1 MLRCPFQRAASSV
14 ATATTSHNA
23 TSIGVT
29 ATTPTSSAPPPPSA
43 QQQRTERVRSLREMP
58 GPRPL
63 PFIGNVWRYFP
74 LIGDY
79 RIDKLHESG
88 HFNLHKYG
96 PIVREH
102 VHGSLTI
109 VHLFDPKHIEQVF
122 RTEGRY
128 PERRSHRAVGK
139 YRRDRTE
146 SFNSGGIFCE

>member
-1 MLRCPFQRAASSV
+1 MLRCPLQRAASSSV
-14 ATATTSHNA
+14 AATAHNA

-29 ATTPTSSAPPPPSA
+29 DSNARITPSASSAQNGS
-43 QQQRTERVRSLREMP
+43 ECVVRSLREMP